1 MSIRSDICVL
11 TLFELFKVSIH
22 IAIKKKAI
30 SIDVFR
36 KKKIARGTPRRKNL
50 CQTCDRTHG
59 TATNPVADA
68 RYSVDTVPHVST
80 DVVRHRAQSGMPSQS
95 QVSSNTRIF
104 LPCRC
109 GAVVRDGV
117 HG

>member
-22 IAIKKKAI
+22 IAIKKKPI

-80 DVVRHRAQSGMPSQS
+80 DVVRHRAQSGIPSQS